1 MIKVEAIPILR
12 DNYVWAIHD
21 GRDAVFVDPG
31 EAAPILAWLDDRHMR
46 MAAILVTHHHA
57 DHVGGIAELLARR
70 SVPVHGRARGAVPAL
85 SVNDGESLHFA
96 APKLTLQILET
107 PGHTLDHV
115 CYLGHGHLFCG
126 DTLFSCGCGR
136 LFEGTP
142 AQMYASL
149 TRLAAL
155 PDDTQVCCAHEY
167 TLANLAFALEA
178 DPDNTTLRE
187 RHVEALA
194 QRRRGLP
201 TLPVNLAR
209 ELATNPFLRCDLP
222 ELTVSIA
229 QHTEKPVSPGVAA
242 FAALRAWK
250 DAY

>member
-1 MIKVEAIPILR
+1 MIQVEAIPILR

-31 EAAPILAWLDDRHMR
+31 EARPILAWLDERHMR
-46 MAAILVTHHHA
+46 MAGILVTHHHA

-70 SVPVHGRARGAVPAL
+70 QVPVHGRARGAVPAL
-85 SVNDGESLHFA
+85 PVSDGETLRLA
-96 APKLTLQILET
+96 ATALTFQVLET

-115 CYLGHGHLFCG
+115 CYAGHGHLFCG

-155 PDDTQVCCAHEY
+155 PDDTRVCCAHEY
-167 TLANLAFALEA
+167 TLANIAFALEA
-178 DPDNTTLRE
+178 DPANAALRA
-187 RHVEALA
+187 RHDEALA
-194 QRRRGLP
+194 LRRRGLP
-201 TLPVNLAR
+201 TLPVSLAR
-209 ELATNPFLRCDLP
+209 ERATNPFLRCDLP
-222 ELTVSIA
+222 ALAVSIT
-229 QHTEKPVSPGVAA
+229 QHTGKPVSPGVAA
-242 FAALRAWK
+242 FAALRTWK